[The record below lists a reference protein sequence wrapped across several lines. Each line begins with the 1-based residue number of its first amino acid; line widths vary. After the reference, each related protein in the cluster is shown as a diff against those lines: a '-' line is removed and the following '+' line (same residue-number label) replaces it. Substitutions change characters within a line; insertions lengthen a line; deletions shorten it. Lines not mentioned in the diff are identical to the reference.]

1 MEFPSQTTILPQKA
15 PIHRGKLEVLFALF
29 AGGKLVVRKLAGL
42 ALAAGVL
49 VSVAGCS
56 FNPHPETLQSYAPSD
71 GIGTEIFFFDA
82 SGNAI
87 RNQEVAVR
95 NLLIVT
101 DGEQHKLFGTVI
113 NSGTKEQSITL
124 RTSASESQTVTVPAG
139 QTFVF
144 NGENPTTI
152 PLRGKAGD
160 VFKMQ
165 VAPAG
170 TASGSAKWKQILVP
184 LVDSAIPYYAGL
196 LETATPIATPVVT
209 ETPATPAPSP
219 SQASN

>member
-1 MEFPSQTTILPQKA
+1 M
-15 PIHRGKLEVLFALF
+15 
-29 AGGKLVVRKLAGL
+29 VVRKLAGL

-71 GIGTEIFFFDA
+71 GIGTEIFFQGA
-82 SGNAI
+82 NGKPLY
-87 RNQEVAVR
+87 NQEVAVR

-101 DGEQHKLFGTVI
+101 DGKQHKLFGTVI
-113 NSGTKEQSITL
+113 NSGTKTQSITL
-124 RTSASESQTVTVPAG
+124 RVSPSVSQTITVAAG

-144 NGENPTTI
+144 NGENPTTM
-152 PLRGKAGD
+152 PLHGKAGNL
-160 VFKMQ
+160 FKMQ

-170 TASGSAKWKQILVP
+170 TADGSAEWKKISVP

-196 LETATPIATPVVT
+196 LEVATPTATPVVS
-209 ETPATPAPSP
+209 ETPATPAPTATP
-219 SQASN
+219 ASN